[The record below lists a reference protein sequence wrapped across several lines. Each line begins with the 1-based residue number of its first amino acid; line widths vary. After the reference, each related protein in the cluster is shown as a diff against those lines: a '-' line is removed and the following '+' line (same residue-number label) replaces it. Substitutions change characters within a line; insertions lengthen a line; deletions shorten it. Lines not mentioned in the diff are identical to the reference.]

1 MRVNVKLADLL
12 AGFELEVR
20 EEHVPDQFR
29 AVVQRGWIEEDGA
42 QLLASLY
49 SNYSGPAQSGFED
62 VVQYEATVNG
72 RGMMDYDLPSSGPE
86 RSRTL
91 LNRAF
96 SYACTALVA
105 VPVGWPVPILGC
117 VSLSEGGLDDDLL
130 TAHVTFCSRRPGLPL
145 FVQEIES
152 YKHEALME
160 ISQDDATGMLG
171 RTSLSN
177 GC

>member
-1 MRVNVKLADLL
+1 MADLL
-12 AGFELEVR
+12 AGFEVDVR

-29 AVVQRGWIEEDGA
+29 AVVQRGWIEQDGA
-42 QLLASLY
+42 QLLAALY
-49 SNYSGPAQSGFED
+49 SNYSGAAQSGFED

-86 RSRTL
+86 RSGPL
-91 LNRAF
+91 LNRTF
-96 SYACTALVA
+96 SYACTALLA
-105 VPVGWPVPILGC
+105 VPAGWPWPILAY

-130 TAHVTFCSRRPGLPL
+130 TAHVTFCSRRPGLPP

-152 YKHEALME
+152 YTHEALME
-160 ISQDDATGMLG
+160 ISRDDAKVKLA
-171 RTSLSN
+171 RTLPSN